1 MIRLWPRLAAFASAL
16 CLSVAAPALADVT
29 IRGQTVTREI
39 NLVFPSMLGPLKLDG
54 EAVGQALEN
63 ALSRKTGNREIDALL
78 AELRTAIEKPTHRSA
93 PESFVLYLRSRADS
107 AIMRMD
113 VGSQSL
119 VLADVPAR
127 AEVMLVV
134 FDHDA
139 RAFQTVVKLRG
150 AARQRTGANHGSSA
164 TTSGATRTLLGHRAR
179 QFRLESAVSAGGTAE
194 LPYASLPVDVQPTV
208 SHRVDAWLSS
218 DIAGADE
225 VRDFYARIAEAVG
238 GDPRTLLPGLLANMA
253 SLTRSG
259 LPLEMVD
266 VSLTALLLWENT
278 ASADVRKPI
287 GGFPLGGDSTTTT
300 VSAVTTDP
308 IPDAVFS
315 LDAPP
320 GYQPMPSSEPG
331 WGGAL
336 SSPGL
341 AAIAPAA
348 GPGLSPAALATLSRL
363 HDTLAETGSPTVAAP
378 ASPAEA
384 TAGTPEAPPEPGRDR
399 DTLVCDCSCAGFEA
413 YTRAVGNPAAP
424 LTHQELSAQAMC
436 ARQCASQWK
445 GCRRR

>member
-1 MIRLWPRLAAFASAL
+1 MVRPWSRLAAFASAL

-54 EAVGQALEN
+54 NVVGQALEN
-63 ALSRKTGNREIDALL
+63 VLNRKTGNREIDGLIAD
-78 AELRTAIEKPTHRSA
+78 LRTALEKPTLKPA
-93 PESFVLYLRSRADS
+93 PERFVLYLRSRSDS

-119 VLADVPAR
+119 VLADLPAR

-134 FDHDA
+134 FDHAA
-139 RAFQTVVKLRG
+139 RAFNTVVKVRG
-150 AARQRTGANHGSSA
+150 AARQNIGANHGRSVS
-164 TTSGATRTLLGHRAR
+164 TSGATRMLLGHRVR
-179 QFRLESAVSAGGTAE
+179 QYRLESAVSAGGTAE

-208 SHRVDAWLSS
+208 SRRVDAWLSS

-225 VRDFYARIAEAVG
+225 VRDFYARIAAAVG
-238 GDPRTLLPGLLANMA
+238 GDPRTLLPGLLTNMA
-253 SLTRSG
+253 SLTQSG

-315 LDAPP
+315 LNAPP
-320 GYQPMPSSEPG
+320 GYQPLPSSDPG
-331 WGGAL
+331 WSGAL
-336 SSPGL
+336 SSPGM
-341 AAIAPAA
+341 AALAPAA
-348 GPGLSPAALATLSRL
+348 DPGLSPAALAALSRL
-363 HDTLAETGSPTVAAP
+363 HDTLAETGAPPAA
-378 ASPAEA
+378 ASTAPAEA
-384 TAGTPEAPPEPGRDR
+384 TAGTPEAPPGPVRDR
-399 DTLVCDCSCAGFEA
+399 DTLVCDCTCAGFEA
-413 YTRAVGNPAAP
+413 YTRAVRNPAAP
-424 LTHQELSAQAMC
+424 LTVPELSAQGTC
-436 ARQCASQWK
+436 ARQCASEWK
-445 GCRRR
+445 GCRRQ